1 MHQLVSYA
9 ANLARKEKE
18 GKISE
23 ADIKTILLSD
33 TGHYNA
39 LNWLF
44 NPTDISELKFGGL
57 KFFTETSDE
66 EIKEKIGVEIND
78 KLIVIKNIAKEL
90 LNHKGIPY
98 NNFRSLFGGNIAS
111 GISNYWKRLK
121 ELRDGINKI
130 IGDSP
135 RIAVNDTQIA
145 EKFKQ
150 TAISIENFQELLEDL
165 MTSKGK
171 RRKRHKNIDG

>member
-1 MHQLVSYA
+1 M
-9 ANLARKEKE
+9 K
-18 GKISE
+18 
-23 ADIKTILLSD
+23 
-33 TGHYNA
+33 
-39 LNWLF
+39 
-44 NPTDISELKFGGL
+44 
-57 KFFTETSDE
+57 
-66 EIKEKIGVEIND
+66 IND

-165 MTSKGK
+165 MTSKESAENAI
-171 RRKRHKNIDG
+171 KNIDG

>member
-1 MHQLVSYA
+1 MA
-9 ANLARKEKE
+9 
-18 GKISE
+18 
-23 ADIKTILLSD
+23 
-33 TGHYNA
+33 
-39 LNWLF
+39 
-44 NPTDISELKFGGL
+44 GL

-150 TAISIENFQELLEDL
+150 TAISIENFQELL
-165 MTSKGK
+165 K
-171 RRKRHKNIDG
+171 I